1 MNVLTNN
8 DVFYDVRGKKKK
20 EKRQKPA
27 GGFRQ
32 RVQNIKNN
40 PLFQTAAGAYGG
52 YLQQK
57 YQTGN
62 VDVSAGGQQALV
74 SGEFIPPPPPGEV
87 KKEPMTTTTKIAI
100 GVGVAAL
107 IGVAV
112 FFIMKN
118 KNKKKIKK

>member
-8 DVFYDVRGKKKK
+8 DVFYDVKGKKKK
-20 EKRQKPA
+20 EKKQKPA

-32 RVQNIKNN
+32 RVQDIKNN
-40 PLFQTAAGAYGG
+40 PLFQTAAGAYGS

-62 VDVSAGGQQALV
+62 VDVSAGGQQPVV
-74 SGEFIPPPPPGEV
+74 SGEFTPPAAGEV
-87 KKEPMTTTTKIAI
+87 KKEPMSRTTKIAI
-100 GVGVAAL
+100 GVGIAAL